1 MSMDNTAAD
10 SAATWAAYAA
20 GNASWAD
27 WIEARLAERLGSE
40 REINRGVLVEV
51 INKVINTLTD
61 DLERRI
67 EKAVIELRLAARV
80 QDGADGRSFRIRGTF
95 TPGERYRTLD
105 VVALN
110 GGSFVAK
117 QDDPGPIP
125 GDAWQLLASQGKK
138 GPPGSPG
145 EPGRNGRD
153 AAHIK
158 SWQIDH
164 TNYTVTPLM
173 SDGTAG
179 PPLYLRELFQHF
191 LDETT

>member
-1 MSMDNTAAD
+1 MSSMDETPVD
-10 SAATWAAYAA
+10 SSIAWEAFHT
-20 GNASWAD
+20 GRGD
-27 WIEARLAERLGSE
+27 WSAWVEARVLEER
-40 REINRGVLVEV
+40 RFVLDVVSEV
-51 INKVINTLTD
+51 IGGMTN
-61 DLERRI
+61 DLNQRI
-67 EKAVIELRLAARV
+67 EKGIIELRLAAKM

-95 TPGERYRTLD
+95 NPSERYRTLD
-105 VVALN
+105 VIALN
-110 GGSFVAK
+110 GASFVAK
-117 QDDPGPIP
+117 QDDPGPVP
-125 GDAWQLLASQGKK
+125 GDGWQLIASQGKK

-145 EPGRNGRD
+145 EPGRHGRD

-164 TNYTVTPLM
+164 ANYVVTPLM